1 MAKLFTYT
9 ILCIGLTLLFSLA
22 GITTLGNTV
31 ISKLGISS
39 LENLPNVVG
48 SILFLA
54 ITAVLSVIIGTGINI
69 SVGTFGKT
77 TNESSIYATIALST
91 FSWFMAE
98 WGSLIYNL
106 AKESEPTIAIIISV
120 LLIPL
125 AFGYAYSILDWIRGT
140 D

>member
-9 ILCIGLTLLFSLA
+9 LLCIGLTLLFSLA
-22 GITTLGNTV
+22 GITTLGNTL

-48 SILFLA
+48 SVLFLA
-54 ITAVLSVIIGTGINI
+54 ITAALTIIIGTGINI

-77 TNESSIYATIALST
+77 ANESAVYAGVAIST
-91 FSWFMAE
+91 FTWFMAE

-106 AKESEPTIAIIISV
+106 AKEAETTVAIIISV
-120 LLIPL
+120 LLVPL
-125 AFGYAYSILDWIRGT
+125 AFGYAYSILDWVRGT